1 MTAEVA
7 IANKQAVALAADSAV
22 SIGPSADKIYTT
34 ALKIFQLAEGA
45 PVGIMVSGAAEFL
58 GIPWETIIKAY
69 RNERGRAVRPK
80 LKDYRDDFLEFISS
94 HERLFSSHL
103 QIRAA
108 EQLIRTYFQYIL
120 RSIEE
125 ELSRFFNQT
134 VPLSED
140 DVLDIIQDVVSE
152 EQTRMSQ
159 EDRLNGFD
167 ARAANEVR
175 NALEPQIDQFKED
188 VFSAFVLSFS
198 ISQKLTDLA
207 VDMLTRNVDLRSRNV
222 IPLLRSELVFAGFG
236 DDDFQP
242 RLYSIEVEIMINNR
256 IRWHEKGR
264 YEVNEEQNKTAVIIP
279 FAHTD
284 MVDTFMQG
292 IHPNIE
298 DEKFKTVASVIATFV
313 NHIAEITEEND
324 AQLGSRL
331 RAGFTECVQSMLRAT
346 SDEWDSQKREHYT
359 PIVDNVS
366 VLPKEELGAMAESL
380 VNLTKFRLRVSP
392 ERETVSGPIDVAL
405 ISKGDGFIWLK
416 RKHYF
421 QAELNPRI
429 ISEYGR
435 SD

>member
-69 RNERGRAVRPK
+69 RNERGRAVQPK

-94 HERLFSSHL
+94 HERLFSSQL

-108 EQLIRTYFQYIL
+108 EQLIRTYFLYVQRLIG
-120 RSIEE
+120 E
-125 ELSRFFNQT
+125 ELNRSVYQNIQLT
-134 VPLSED
+134 ENDIP
-140 DVLDIIQDVVSE
+140 DIIQDVVSI
-152 EQTRMSQ
+152 EQTRVSR
-159 EDRLNGFD
+159 EDQLNGFD
-167 ARAANEVR
+167 ARAANEIR
-175 NALEPQIDQFKED
+175 DALEPQIDQIKED
-188 VFSAFVLSFS
+188 VFSVFPHSFS
-198 ISQKLTDLA
+198 TSQKLTDLA
-207 VDMLTRNVDLRSRNV
+207 VDMLTRNIDLRSRNV

-236 DDDFQP
+236 VNDFLP
-242 RLYSIEVEIMINNR
+242 RLYSIEVETMINNR
-256 IRWHEKGR
+256 IRWHETDR
-264 YEVNEEQNKTAVIIP
+264 YEVNEEQNETVVVQP

-284 MVDTFMQG
+284 MVDSFMRG
-292 IHPNIE
+292 IHPKIE
-298 DEKFKTVASVIATFV
+298 DERLMTVASVLETFV

-324 AQLGSRL
+324 AQLGSNL

-346 SDEWDSQKREHYT
+346 SDEWDSQTRDHYT

-366 VLPKEELGAMAESL
+366 VLPKEELAAMAETL

-392 ERETVSGPIDVAL
+392 EREIVSGPIDVAL
-405 ISKGDGFIWLK
+405 ISKGDGFVWLK

-421 QAELNPRI
+421 QTELNPRI
-429 ISEYGR
+429 ISEYDR